1 LGSPDKWGFPAG
13 IQLIPGN
20 KHGEKRRMRMR
31 AFGHR
36 EKGRNRKGMF
46 FFSGK
51 GNLSEVKVL
60 GKWVE
65 VDWWLMLL
73 GLVIVH

>member
-1 LGSPDKWGFPAG
+1 LGSPEKWGFPAG

-20 KHGEKRRMRMR
+20 KHGEKR
-31 AFGHR
+31 
-36 EKGRNRKGMF
+36 RNRKGMF